1 MAGEPFERLT
11 TRIHYNQLATALR
24 ELFEIGR
31 RYGMVFDRV
40 GANHDRHISIF
51 DLIERRCHRCRSNIF
66 HQCSHGRGMAQTG
79 AVIHV
84 VMAKTLTDDF
94 LKKIG
99 FFIGTFRTAKP
110 GNRPPPIFRLERI
123 QTICCGVKRLVPA
136 GFAKKLRPV
145 GRIHV
150 QTFRG
155 RISAPD
161 QWLC

>member
-1 MAGEPFERLT
+1 MPSSYKSVNNLKISEDLLSFVNNELLKDTDIIPEKFWFEFDEIVHSLAPKNKELIE
-11 TRIHYNQLATALR
+11 TRENLQKKIDDWHIKNRGDQI
-24 ELFEIGR
+24 EIGE
-31 RYGMVFDRV
+31 YK
-40 GANHDRHISIF
+40 N
-51 DLIERRCHRCRSNIF
+51 
-66 HQCSHGRGMAQTG
+66 
-79 AVIHV
+79 
-84 VMAKTLTDDF
+84 F

-110 GNRPPPIFRLERI
+110 GNRSPPIFRLERI
-123 QTICCGVKRLVPA
+123 QTICCGVKRFVPT

-155 RISAPD
+155 RISAPE